1 MWRGRDLE
9 AGMAQKELEIILARQ
24 LTSYLSIPAFIVDP
38 DGTLLYYNEAAEA
51 VLGRRFAETGELALA
66 DWATGFE
73 QTDDSGAPLDPAVQP
88 LVVAVTQRRP
98 AHGQFWIR
106 GLDGVRR
113 HVEVTGLPLIG
124 TGSRYV
130 GAIAYFWTLPEP

>member
-1 MWRGRDLE
+1 MWHGSDLRLSWRR
-9 AGMAQKELEIILARQ
+9 K
-24 LTSYLSIPAFIVDP
+24 TSRSSWPGSSRATFRYRRSSSIPRARSSTTTKP
-38 DGTLLYYNEAAEA
+38 PRRSW
-51 VLGRRFAETGELALA
+51 RRFAETGELALA

-106 GLDGVRR
+106 GHDGVRR
-113 HVEVTGLPLIG
+113 HVEVTGLPLVG

-130 GAIAYFWTLPEP
+130 GAIAYFWTLPEA